1 MIDRRDAID
10 PVVGQIERAHQARS
24 SEGLDVITS
33 DAEQASAPRSDQEI
47 IFRYASAE
55 DDVERDAYLRTRSDS
70 TVFHLSGW
78 SRAVERAFGAQRRDL
93 IATRG
98 EEIVGVLPV
107 STCRRAFGGSNWI
120 SAPWGVYGGPVS
132 NSPELS
138 RKLVD
143 LAMERAAESG
153 AKRLELRCLED
164 PKLEGFAE
172 SDLYVTFR
180 KELPATE
187 EEVFRTF
194 PRTERKYL
202 RHAVERYGLSVEE
215 GHGYRKELAE
225 LFLSSKRVLGSPGL
239 PARWWESLEEELG
252 LDYVL
257 HAAKRGDEV
266 LGVTLTFL
274 HGKVASMYYIGTT
287 PEANRECHVT
297 TYLIAKCMEWCV
309 REGYET
315 FDLGRSRR
323 DAGAYTFKKNQGFE
337 PQPLAYRY
345 GLIAEDAEIPSFT
358 PSNPKTEVLRRTW
371 SRLPLWACSSLS
383 SKLSSFLP

>member
-10 PVVGQIERAHQARS
+10 SVEGERAHQARS
-24 SEGLDVITS
+24 SEGLVVAS
-33 DAEQASAPRSDQEI
+33 RGEGLVSASLAEQQLSY
-47 IFRYASAE
+47 RYSSVE
-55 DDVERDAYLRTRSDS
+55 DDAERDAYLRSRSDS

-98 EEIVGVLPV
+98 DEIVGVLPI
-107 STCRRAFGGSNWI
+107 SECKRPLGGSNWI

-132 NSPELS
+132 NSPEIS
-138 RKLVD
+138 RELVKV
-143 LAMERAAESG
+143 AMQRAGESD
-153 AKRLELRCLED
+153 ARRLELRCLED
-164 PKLEGFAE
+164 PKLDGFVE
-172 SDLYVTFR
+172 SDLYVSFR
-180 KELPATE
+180 KQLPATE

-215 GHGYRKELAE
+215 GHGYRKDLAE
-225 LFLSSKRVLGSPGL
+225 LFLSSKRTLGSPGL
-239 PARWWESLEEELG
+239 PDRWWEALEEELG

-257 HAAKRGDEV
+257 HAARRGDQV

-274 HGKVASMYYIGTT
+274 HGKEASMYYIGTT
-287 PEANRECHVT
+287 PEANKECHVT
-297 TYLIAKCMEWCV
+297 TFLIAKCMEWCV

-337 PQPLAYRY
+337 PKPLAYRY
-345 GLIAEDAEIPSFT
+345 GLIAENAKVPSFT
-358 PSNPKTEVLRRTW
+358 PSNPKTEVLRKTW
-371 SRLPLWACSSLS
+371 SRLPLWACGSLS

>member
-1 MIDRRDAID
+1 MIDRRDAIGS
-10 PVVGQIERAHQARS
+10 VEGERVHKARS
-24 SEGLDVITS
+24 SEGLAI
-33 DAEQASAPRSDQEI
+33 ASRSEGLISASLPDQQLSY
-47 IFRYASAE
+47 RYSSVE
-55 DDVERDAYLRTRSDS
+55 DDASRDAYLRSRSDS

-98 EEIVGVLPV
+98 GQIVGVLPI
-107 STCRRAFGGSNWI
+107 SECKRPLGGSNWI

-132 NSPELS
+132 NSPEIS
-138 RKLVD
+138 RELVKV
-143 LAMERAAESG
+143 AMQRAGESD
-153 AKRLELRCLED
+153 ARRLELRCLED
-164 PKLEGFAE
+164 PKLDGFVE
-172 SDLYVTFR
+172 SDLYVSFR
-180 KELPATE
+180 KQLPATE

-215 GHGYRKELAE
+215 GHGYRKDLAE
-225 LFLSSKRVLGSPGL
+225 LFLSSKRALGSPGL
-239 PARWWESLEEELG
+239 PDRWWEALEAELG

-257 HAAKRGDEV
+257 HAARRGDQV

-274 HGKVASMYYIGTT
+274 HGKEASMYYIGTT
-287 PEANRECHVT
+287 PEANKECHVT

-337 PQPLAYRY
+337 PKPLAYRY
-345 GLIAEDAEIPSFT
+345 GLIAQDAKVPSFT
-358 PSNPKTEVLRRTW
+358 PSNPKTEVLRKTW
-371 SRLPLWACSSLS
+371 SRLPLWACGSLS
-383 SKLSSFLP
+383 NKISSFLP